1 MDLTS
6 HLSLSLLLL
15 SDATSWFCRRV
26 IEGASSRE
34 ASTTFDDSDSDLSSS
49 SDEDEARAK
58 GVVYRV
64 SKGKVKLMERGMD
77 QYVELVE
84 KGIAKRERLAAAAAA
99 AAKGG

>member
-1 MDLTS
+1 M
-6 HLSLSLLLL
+6 
-15 SDATSWFCRRV
+15 

-49 SDEDEARAK
+49 SDEDDARAK